1 MQPLQGRPL
10 LPHSGPLTRG
20 TAERG
25 WGAMPQNAAVGT
37 VEAVVLEAFVAAVP
51 GGVERPLL
59 PSGASAGCSQI
70 SEAMMSSKTT
80 MIHRLIGRLKA
91 VA

>member
-1 MQPLQGRPL
+1 MQAAGQHPH
-10 LPHSGPLTRG
+10 LPHSGPLTLG

-25 WGAMPQNAAVGT
+25 WGAMPQDAAVGT
-37 VEAVVLEAFVAAVP
+37 VEAVVLEALVAAVP

-59 PSGASAGCSQI
+59 PSGASSACSQI
-70 SEAMMSSKTT
+70 SETMMSSKTT
-80 MIHRLIGRLKA
+80 MTHRLIGRLKA

>member
-51 GGVERPLL
+51 GGWNVR
-59 PSGASAGCSQI
+59 SCRRA
-70 SEAMMSSKTT
+70 
-80 MIHRLIGRLKA
+80 HRLVA
-91 VA
+91 VRSARR